1 MVDTVL
7 YFEGDRGLPYRILRA
22 VKNRFGPSDEIG
34 VFEMVTGGLQEVANP
49 SELFLGDRDSRS
61 PGAAVFA
68 GVEGTRPLLVEIQAL
83 VAPSGLGT
91 PRRAVVGWDSNRLA
105 MLLAVLDA
113 RCGVSFARSRRLSEC
128 RRRAEDHRTRGR
140 SCRRRRAAVVRFGCC
155 HCHTTPSISAKYRFR
170 ARSGRQR

>member
-7 YFEGDRGLPYRILRA
+7 YFEGDRGLTYRILRA

-34 VFEMVTGGLQEVANP
+34 VFEMVSGGLQEVANP

-61 PGAAVFA
+61 PGAAIFA

-113 RCGVSFARSRRLSEC
+113 RCGVSF
-128 RRRAEDHRTRGR
+128 
-140 SCRRRRAAVVRFGCC
+140 
-155 HCHTTPSISAKYRFR
+155 
-170 ARSGRQR
+170 